1 MSLEAI
7 GVTEETETDGPF
19 TLFAPNDAAFKKV
32 PQDIFDRLSD
42 PKNREELA
50 LAIGYHAVAGKAL
63 TAAQIQAMSLPARLE
78 TITGEFVT
86 VTRQNNQIKVNDAT
100 IIASDIVGSN
110 GIIHVIDKVLM
121 PPSKSD

>member
-1 MSLEAI
+1 M
-7 GVTEETETDGPF
+7 DGPY
-19 TLFAPNDAAFKKV
+19 TLFAPNDEAFNKV
-32 PQDIFDRLSD
+32 PQEIVDRLSD

-50 LAIGYHAVAGKAL
+50 MVLGYHAVIGRAL

-78 TITGEFVT
+78 TLAGDFVT

-100 IIASDIVGSN
+100 VIASDIVASN

-121 PPSKSD
+121 PPSKND